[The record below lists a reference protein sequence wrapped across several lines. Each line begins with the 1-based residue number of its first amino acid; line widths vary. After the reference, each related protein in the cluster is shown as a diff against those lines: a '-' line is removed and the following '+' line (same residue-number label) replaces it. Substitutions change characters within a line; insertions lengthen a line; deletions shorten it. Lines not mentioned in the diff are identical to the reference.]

1 MNEMTDRKKQVA
13 TKATPL
19 LGLLRAMTKDEQE
32 AFASAVG
39 TTRVYLYQLAA
50 QKEPNPRLRMS
61 LAIVK
66 ESERLKKKFM
76 WPTLRLEDLLIGPTM
91 TG

>member
-1 MNEMTDRKKQVA
+1 MPSPKRKAPVA
-13 TKATPL
+13 TKVSPL

-50 QKEPNPRLRMS
+50 QKEPNPRLRMA

-66 ESERLKKKFM
+66 ESQRLSKKLMSPVLKI
-76 WPTLRLEDLLIGPTM
+76 EELLIGPPP
-91 TG
+91 